1 MRLKEGCKPDSFEP
15 HNSPKLSFTNILH
28 LCPNFVECES
38 FLVSNFWHSC
48 PLWDKLGWL
57 NWFWQFLCEG
67 LSSFNPKDSI
77 IHVHGLAVYVKG
89 GHPFAQNLSLEN
101 SADCYLCF
109 RLALLH
115 SVLLLFPLL
124 ITFFYHYGTDRPSEL
139 WYLKLSYSD
148 H

>member
-1 MRLKEGCKPDSFEP
+1 M
-15 HNSPKLSFTNILH
+15 
-28 LCPNFVECES
+28 
-38 FLVSNFWHSC
+38 
-48 PLWDKLGWL
+48 
-57 NWFWQFLCEG
+57 G

-139 WYLKLSYSD
+139 
-148 H
+148 